1 MRQGA
6 REITHPRDYA
16 LAKEEMPILC
26 AFGDEECCNDEDAGG
41 EEEGGFEVAEVEEA
55 AGDQAGN
62 EDEGVL
68 DGADPR
74 TMKGQI

>member
-1 MRQGA
+1 MN
-6 REITHPRDYA
+6 THPNDNP
-16 LAKEEMPILC
+16 LAENKMPILC